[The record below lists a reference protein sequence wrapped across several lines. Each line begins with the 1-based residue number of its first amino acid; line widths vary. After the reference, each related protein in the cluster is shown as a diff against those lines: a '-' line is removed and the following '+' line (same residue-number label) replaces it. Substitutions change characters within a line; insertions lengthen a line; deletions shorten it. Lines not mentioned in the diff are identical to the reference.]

1 MDDDKYKAV
10 WLSYSALKD
19 FVNCPRAYYFR
30 YIYRNPRT
38 GKKISIAK
46 PALSLGS
53 AVHSVLDQIST
64 LPTKSRFDIS
74 LTDRFEEE
82 WKLFSGKKG
91 GFGSEDNEQ
100 MYKDRGISMIE
111 RVNAKRGPLEKPAVK
126 IKDDLPYYWFSKEDN
141 LILCGKID
149 WLQYDQ
155 ETDSVHIVDFK
166 TGKMREQDGSLQLPI
181 YYLLTTNC
189 QKRAVS
195 GASYWYL
202 ESEEDLVLV
211 SLPDANDSQRQI
223 MEIGMRIKLARQL
236 NHFKCISDDKLGC
249 RYCAPLQAVVD
260 GKGEFV
266 GNSNWGDEVYYL
278 SADAMSLSTNRS
290 PIHIR
295 DLPDDEE

>member
-19 FVNCPRAYYFR
+19 FTNCPRAYYFR

-64 LPTKSRFDIS
+64 LPTTSRFDTS
-74 LTDRFEEE
+74 LVDRFEKE

-91 GFGSEDNEQ
+91 GFDTEDNEK
-100 MYKDRGISMIE
+100 MFKERGIAMLE
-111 RVNAKRGPLEKPAVK
+111 RVNANRGPLAKPAVK
-126 IKDDLPYYWFSKEDN
+126 IKEDLPYYWFSKEDN

-155 ETDSVHIVDFK
+155 ETDSVHIIDFK

-189 QKRAVS
+189 QKRVVN

-202 ESEEDLVLV
+202 ESAEDLVPV
-211 SLPDANDSQRQI
+211 SLPNAKESEKEI
-223 MEIGMRIKLARQL
+223 LEIGMRIKLARQL
-236 NHFKCISDDKLGC
+236 NLFKCISDDKLGC
-249 RYCAPLQAVVD
+249 RYCAPLQTIVN

-278 SADAMSLSTNRS
+278 SAHEMSLSTTDQRYKTM
-290 PIHIR
+290 
-295 DLPDDEE
+295 DLSDEE